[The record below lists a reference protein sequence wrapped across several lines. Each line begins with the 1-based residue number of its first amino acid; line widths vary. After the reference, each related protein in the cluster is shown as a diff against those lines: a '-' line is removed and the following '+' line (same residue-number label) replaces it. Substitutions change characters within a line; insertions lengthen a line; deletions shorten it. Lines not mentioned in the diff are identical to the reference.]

1 MKMLRCIHNLDGFTL
16 GRTYFLYR
24 TLTDRWVEVKNDI
37 GEIVRVDVFY
47 FEKV

>member
-1 MKMLRCIHNLDGFTL
+1 MKMLRCIHKLNGFTV
-16 GRTYFLYR
+16 GKTYFLCR
-24 TLTDRWVEVKNDI
+24 TLMDIWVEVKNDI